1 MKPIKRNK
9 TLGRSI
15 LLVAV
20 MASTVWRGY
29 ITFGLISIPVRLF
42 RAARSERV
50 KLKHVY
56 RVPVVDDRR
65 SREYGP
71 SKAET
76 PELDEETD
84 FSFSGNPVESS
95 PDRPVETVI
104 PVRRQ
109 FVSSAGIEHTAPEAE
124 LTKGYEVEKDRYVT
138 LDQSELKALE
148 PKTATE
154 MELLEFVRLADVD
167 PVFFETSYYVKPD
180 NGGEKPYALLYE
192 SLRQSEL
199 VAVGRL
205 AMHRREHITL
215 VRSGKS
221 GLIAHTMYFATEVR
235 ADQEYHADKTL
246 VTTKELTLANTLV
259 KSLAGTFQPSNY
271 RDTYREQLEQLINQK
286 AAGTVAMVA
295 KRSSHRAPTVDIME
309 ALKKSLAQLKKPPS
323 GTTAAGRTSSPKRV
337 KRG

>member
-1 MKPIKRNK
+1 
-9 TLGRSI
+9 
-15 LLVAV
+15 

-50 KLKHVY
+50 KLKQVF
-56 RVPVVDDRR
+56 RVPVIKDRDKL
-65 SREYGP
+65 EFEHP
-71 SKAET
+71 NAET

-84 FSFSGNPVESS
+84 FSFSDSRPESPV
-95 PDRPVETVI
+95 RPIEAVI
-104 PVRRQ
+104 PARRQ
-109 FVSSAGIEHTAPEAE
+109 FVTSTTSEPAPEAE

-154 MELLEFVRLADVD
+154 IELLEFVTLADVD

-180 NGGEKPYALLYE
+180 TSGEKAYALLYE
-192 SLRQSEL
+192 ALRQSEL

-205 AMHRREHITL
+205 VMHRREHITI

-235 ADQEYHADKTL
+235 ADQEYHADNTL
-246 VTTKELTLANTLV
+246 VTTKELALANTLI
-259 KSLAGTFQPSNY
+259 KSFAGMFQPSNY
-271 RDTYREQLEQLINQK
+271 RDTYREQLEQLIQEK
-286 AAGTVAMVA
+286 ATGTIAMVA
-295 KRSSHRAPTVDIME
+295 NPPKPSPTVDIME

-323 GTTAAGRTSSPKRV
+323 RTTAIARGSSSKRL

>member
-1 MKPIKRNK
+1 
-9 TLGRSI
+9 
-15 LLVAV
+15 

-50 KLKHVY
+50 KLKQLY
-56 RVPVVDDRR
+56 RTPVVADRGKSDFGR
-65 SREYGP
+65 

-76 PELDEETD
+76 SEHLDESD
-84 FSFSGNPVESS
+84 FSFSDSPAESGV
-95 PDRPVETVI
+95 RPVEVVV

-109 FVSSAGIEHTAPEAE
+109 FVSSASSELAPEAE
-124 LTKGYEVEKDRYVT
+124 LTKGYEIEKERYVT

-154 MELLEFVRLADVD
+154 MELLEFVSLADVD

-180 NGGEKPYALLYE
+180 TGGEKAYALLYE
-192 SLRQSEL
+192 TLRQSEL

-205 AMHRREHITL
+205 AMHRREHITI

-235 ADQEYHADKTL
+235 ADQEYHADTAL
-246 VTTKELTLANTLV
+246 VTTRELALASTLV
-259 KSLAGTFQPSNY
+259 KSLAGTFQPSSY
-271 RDTYREQLEQLINQK
+271 RDTYREQLEQLIKEK
-286 AAGTVAMVA
+286 ASSTVTMVA
-295 KRSSHRAPTVDIME
+295 NPPSRTPTVDIVE
-309 ALKKSLAQLKKPPS
+309 ALKRSLAQLKTVGNVSPGRMV
-323 GTTAAGRTSSPKRV
+323 GTNNVG
-337 KRG
+337 